1 MRFIVSAI
9 QWVLKVIDH
18 TLTGIDGETYDP
30 ARICMALGI
39 NVFMFLEL
47 YNTVILEHAF
57 NAQDFG
63 IGFGAILAA
72 GGAAI
77 GFKSKTEPQGE

>member
-1 MRFIVSAI
+1 MKTV

-30 ARICMALGI
+30 ARICLALGI
-39 NVFMFLEL
+39 NVFLFLEI
-47 YNTVILEHAF
+47 YNTVYLHQPF

-77 GFKSKTEPQGE
+77 GLKAKTEPQGE

>member
-1 MRFIVSAI
+1 MISDYTKWI
-9 QWVLKVIDH
+9 LKVIDH
-18 TLTGIDGETYDP
+18 SLTGIDGETYDP

-39 NVFMFLEL
+39 NVFMFLSV
-47 YNTVILEHAF
+47 YNTVFLGNAF
-57 NAQDFG
+57 VAQDFG

-77 GFKSKTEPQGE
+77 GLKSKTEPSGND

>member
-1 MRFIVSAI
+1 MIEAVRWA
-9 QWVLKVIDH
+9 LKVIDNSI
-18 TLTGIDGETYDP
+18 TGIDGETYDP
-30 ARICMALGI
+30 ARICLSLGI
-39 NVFMFLEL
+39 NVFMLLEF
-47 YNTVILEHAF
+47 YNVVMLGNTF

-77 GFKSKTEPQGE
+77 GIKANTEPGEKK